1 MMTELLFLL
10 LPIAA
15 ASGWYAAKR
24 TPSSQHYTSPLSQ
37 DYLVGLNYLLNEEP
51 DKAVDIFVKML
62 EVNSETVETH
72 LALGVLFRRRGEID
86 RAIRIH
92 QNLIARPQLPPTQ
105 RIEALLALGQDY
117 LRAGM
122 FDRAERLLLEVI
134 ENNNPYVSLASHSLL
149 DVYQQQKRWEE
160 AINIARKL
168 FAKGEEMQP
177 NIANYFC
184 ELALQ
189 ALAQNQFDQVRHYLK
204 HAIVTDKN
212 CVRASLLLGDLETKT
227 GNYKAAL
234 AAYDHVKKQDPSYL
248 SEIISAVVNCY
259 SLLEDKTGLIQYLQ
273 ENLNLYPKVS
283 LVLVIADY
291 LKQYEGDHA
300 AIEFMITQL
309 QRQPSLRG
317 LQRLIALQLEVVEEK
332 THKNLL
338 LLKEL
343 IANLLKNKPIYRC
356 LNCGFS
362 SKLLHWLCPTCRK
375 WNMVKPIQ
383 GVEGE

>member
-24 TPSSQHYTSPLSQ
+24 TPSSKHYTSSLSQ

-72 LALGVLFRRRGEID
+72 LALGVLFRRRGELD

-105 RIEALLALGQDY
+105 RIEAFLALGQDY

-149 DVYQQQKRWEE
+149 DVYQQQKRWKE

-168 FAKGEEMQP
+168 FAKGEEMQSS
-177 NIANYFC
+177 IANYFC
-184 ELALQ
+184 ELAIQ
-189 ALAQNQFDQVRHYLK
+189 ASAQNQSDQVRHYIK
-204 HAIVTDKN
+204 HALATDKN
-212 CVRASLLLGDLETKT
+212 CVRASLLLGDLETKI

-234 AAYDHVKKQDPSYL
+234 AAYDDVKQQDSSYL
-248 SEIISAVVNCY
+248 SEIIPSVVNCY
-259 SLLEDKTGLIQYLQ
+259 SLLGDQSELIHYLQ
-273 ENLNLYPKVS
+273 ENLKLYPRIS

-291 LKQYEGDHA
+291 LKQHEGNHA
-300 AIEFMITQL
+300 AIEFIVSQL

-356 LNCGFS
+356 LNCGFN

-383 GVEGE
+383 GMEGE

>member
-1 MMTELLFLL
+1 MTELLFLL

-24 TPSSQHYTSPLSQ
+24 TPSSKHYASPLSQ

-168 FAKGEEMQP
+168 FAKGEEMQSS
-177 NIANYFC
+177 IANYFC
-184 ELALQ
+184 ELAIQ
-189 ALAQNQFDQVRHYLK
+189 ASAQNQSDQVRHYLK
-204 HAIVTDKN
+204 HAIATDKN
-212 CVRASLLLGDLETKT
+212 CVRASLLLGDLETKM

-234 AAYDHVKKQDPSYL
+234 AAYDHVKQQDSSYL
-248 SEIISAVVNCY
+248 SEIIPAVVDCY
-259 SLLEDKTGLIQYLQ
+259 RLLEDKAGLIHYLQ
-273 ENLNLYPKVS
+273 ENLKLYPKIS

-291 LKQYEGDHA
+291 LNQHEGNHA
-300 AIEFMITQL
+300 AIEFIVTQL

-317 LQRLIALQLEVVEEK
+317 LQRLIALQLEIVEEK

-362 SKLLHWLCPTCRK
+362 SKLLHWLCPTCRR